1 MGSAAKIRET
11 DLYAPIKTLLE
22 GQGYE
27 VKGEVGAADL
37 MAVRGEEPPVIVELK
52 TGFSLTL
59 FHQACERLALTPH
72 VYVAV
77 PHGAGRRFYKSTIAN
92 RKLCRRLAIGLMTV
106 RLKDGFVQVH
116 CDPKPPRPVSASKR
130 TIARKA
136 LLLQEFSR
144 RMGDPNRGGSA
155 KATLMTAYR
164 QDALRCLLVVR
175 DHGALKASLIASLS
189 GVDRARQIMADNH
202 YGWFARTQR
211 GIYGPGLGAGKALVE
226 HGAELERLRATLPM
240 EAEGPLPDRHEQSG
254 TISA

>member
-1 MGSAAKIRET
+1 MASKTKIRET

-37 MAVRGEEPPVIVELK
+37 VAVRGDEPPVIVELK

-77 PHGAGRRFYKSTIAN
+77 PHSTGRRFYKSTIAN

-116 CDPKPPRPVSASKR
+116 CDPKPPHPVSVSKR
-130 TIARKA
+130 AQAKKT
-136 LLLQEFSR
+136 LLLKEFSKR
-144 RMGDPNRGGSA
+144 LGDPNAGGSA
-155 KATLMTAYR
+155 KSRVMTAYR

-175 DHGALKASLIASLS
+175 DHGALKASLIARLS
-189 GVDRARQIMADNH
+189 GVDRARDIMAANH
-202 YGWFARTQR
+202 YGWFARVER
-211 GIYGPGLGAGKALVE
+211 GIYGPGLGAAKALVD
-226 HGAELERLRATLPM
+226 HGSELEKLRPTLP
-240 EAEGPLPDRHEQSG
+240 LPEEITDFALAG
-254 TISA
+254 